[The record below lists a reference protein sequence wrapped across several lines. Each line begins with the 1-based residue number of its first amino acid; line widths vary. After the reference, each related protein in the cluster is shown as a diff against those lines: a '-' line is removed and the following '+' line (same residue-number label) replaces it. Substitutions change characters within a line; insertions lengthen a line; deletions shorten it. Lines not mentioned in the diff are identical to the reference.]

1 MIDVAADL
9 IGSSNIVRN
18 ATVHGVEELDSHL
31 ILTAGN
37 FAQFRKVYD
46 KVLFA
51 IPPAAI
57 QKLRSRPRWSLAKET
72 AIRAIHEGPLYK
84 MGLHFRRRF
93 WEQVNE
99 PSFGGQDQTDLR
111 IRWVVYPSNDLGSTG
126 SGCLVA
132 YCGMT
137 DALRW
142 SWSKPDERLRLIL
155 EDLDKCFRRQGVEV
169 YAEFIEA
176 SDARWPSES
185 SFSNTMYLPGQFSR
199 FHEAMRKPEGNVYF
213 AGEHIS
219 IHHTWIAGSTDTAA
233 DAVRCMLGD
242 DSLKRLGDS
251 SKLDTEPVRFG
262 WQVADGIPVRM
273 DRNPTEHL
281 KQHIE
286 SAPTFSEQCENVPL
300 AIDSH
305 YKTAIQIERLRDS
318 SPDSG
323 IVMVDEADECQDH
336 A

>member
-1 MIDVAADL
+1 MIDVAVDL
-9 IGSSNIVRN
+9 IGSDNIVRN
-18 ATVHGVEELDSHL
+18 ATVHGIEELDSHL

-37 FAQFRKVYD
+37 FAQYRKAYD

-51 IPPAAI
+51 VPPAAI
-57 QKLRSRPRWSLAKET
+57 QKLRSRPRWSLVKET

-93 WEQVNE
+93 WEQVSE
-99 PSFGGQDQTDLR
+99 PSFGGQDQTDSR
-111 IRWVVYPSNDLGSTG
+111 MRWVVYPSNDLGSTE

-142 SWSKPDERLRLIL
+142 SWSKWDERLRLIL
-155 EDLDKCFRRQGVEV
+155 EDLDKNFRLQGVDV

-199 FHEAMRKPEGNVYF
+199 FYDAMRQPEGNVYF

-219 IHHTWIAGSTDTAA
+219 IHHTWIAGSIDTAA
-233 DAVRCMLGD
+233 DAVKCMLGNG
-242 DSLKRLGDS
+242 SLKRRGDS
-251 SKLDTEPVRFG
+251 SKLDAGPVRLG

-273 DRNPTEHL
+273 DTQPTSHL
-281 KQHIE
+281 KQYIE
-286 SAPTFSEQCENVPL
+286 SAPTFRDQCDNVPL
-300 AIDSH
+300 AVDLQS
-305 YKTAIQIERLRDS
+305 KTAIEIERLKDG

-323 IVMVDEADECQDH
+323 IVMVDEANGD
-336 A
+336 

>member
-1 MIDVAADL
+1 MIDVAVDL
-9 IGSSNIVRN
+9 IGSDNIVRN
-18 ATVHGVEELDSHL
+18 TTVNEIEEVDSRL
-31 ILTAGN
+31 ILTAGS
-37 FAQFRKVYD
+37 FAQHRKAYD

-57 QKLRSRPRWSLAKET
+57 QKLKSRPRWSMIKET

-93 WEQVNE
+93 WEQVKD
-99 PSFGGQDQTDLR
+99 PSFGGQDQTDTR
-111 IRWVVYPSNDLGSTG
+111 IGWVVYPSNDLGSTG

-142 SWSKPDERLRLIL
+142 SWTMWDERLRLVL
-155 EDLDKCFRRQGVEV
+155 EDLDRHFRPHGVDI

-185 SFSNTMYLPGQFSR
+185 SSSNTMYLPGQFSR
-199 FHEAMRKPEGNVYF
+199 FFEGMRQPEGNVYF

-219 IHHTWIAGSTDTAA
+219 IHHTWIAGATDTAA
-233 DAVRCMLGD
+233 DAVRCMLSD
-242 DSLKRLGDS
+242 SSLKRLGDS
-251 SKLDTEPVRFG
+251 SKMDGGPVEFG
-262 WQVADGIPVRM
+262 WQVADGIAVRM
-273 DRNPTEHL
+273 DGQFTDHL
-281 KQHIE
+281 QQRMKTASTFSDRCKDVPLTMDLHSKTAMEIE
-286 SAPTFSEQCENVPL
+286 SLKSG
-300 AIDSH
+300 
-305 YKTAIQIERLRDS
+305 

-323 IVMVDEADECQDH
+323 IVMVD
-336 A
+336 

>member
-1 MIDVAADL
+1 MIDVAVDL
-9 IGSSNIVRN
+9 IGSGNIVRN
-18 ATVHGVEELDSHL
+18 ATVHGIEELDGHL

-37 FAQFRKVYD
+37 FAHCRKVYD

-57 QKLRSRPRWSLAKET
+57 QKLRSRPRWSLVKET

-93 WEQVNE
+93 WEQVSE

-142 SWSKPDERLRLIL
+142 SWSKWDERLRLIL
-155 EDLDKCFRRQGVEV
+155 EDLDKYFRLQGVDI

-176 SDARWPSES
+176 SDACWPSES

-199 FHEAMRKPEGNVYF
+199 FYEAMRQPEGNVYF

-219 IHHTWIAGSTDTAA
+219 IHHTWIAGSIGTAA
-233 DAVRCMLGD
+233 DAVKCMLGNG
-242 DSLKRLGDS
+242 SLKRLGQS
-251 SKLDTEPVRFG
+251 SQLDAGPVRLG
-262 WQVADGIPVRM
+262 WQVADGITVRM
-273 DRNPTEHL
+273 ERQLTEHL

-286 SAPTFSEQCENVPL
+286 IAPTFSEQCDDVPP
-300 AIDSH
+300 AIDLHS
-305 YKTAIQIERLRDS
+305 KTAATIEGLKS
-318 SPDSG
+318 GSPDSG
-323 IVMVDEADECQDH
+323 IVMVDEADGC
-336 A
+336 